1 VLRLND
7 DELPTSFPRKE
18 QSCTVQGLQLTR
30 ESALSGTASRF
41 EQKCSNTTD
50 TIHTARMQADTMPH
64 STTPESNS
72 ADTPSA
78 TASQV
83 DNIKPEPTTQ
93 DATMEDASS
102 PVAAEK
108 TRVDLEDLFDDEDSD
123 GEFASSAPVKP
134 EDEASQPA
142 PMYAATPP

>member
-1 VLRLND
+1 
-7 DELPTSFPRKE
+7 
-18 QSCTVQGLQLTR
+18 
-30 ESALSGTASRF
+30 
-41 EQKCSNTTD
+41 
-50 TIHTARMQADTMPH
+50 MQTDTMPH
-64 STTPESNS
+64 STTPESDS
-72 ADTPSA
+72 AGAPSA

-108 TRVDLEDLFDDEDSD
+108 TRVNLEELFDDEDSD

-134 EDEASQPA
+134 EEEASQPA